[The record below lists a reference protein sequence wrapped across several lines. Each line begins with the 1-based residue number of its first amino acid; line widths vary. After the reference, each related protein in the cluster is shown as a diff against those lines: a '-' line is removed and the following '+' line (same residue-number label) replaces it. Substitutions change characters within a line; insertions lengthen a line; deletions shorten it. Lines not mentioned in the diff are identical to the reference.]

1 MTPTVRRFG
10 LGHVNGKLVIVG
22 GEKVLESHDRMH
34 ISNELHTYDKKW
46 KQNAFP
52 PMPTARYDPGV
63 VSLQSALV
71 VAGGETGHV
80 TYTNAV
86 EIFKPDCM
94 QWWRTNP
101 LLLECCRI
109 SLVAI
114 GNTCYALGGFKH
126 PLQHLN
132 QALQASVD
140 DLLHNAVPA
149 DQISSCDTQSA
160 WKTLPNTLRYN
171 PAAAMLASNLLVMG
185 GWEESKGGERRK
197 DVYVY
202 STATNSWVYISNLP
216 VPQARSIVTTLS
228 SGELLVMGGYGDHGD
243 VKTVYRGMLT
253 MDI

>member
-1 MTPTVRRFG
+1 
-10 LGHVNGKLVIVG
+10 
-22 GEKVLESHDRMH
+22 MH

-46 KQNAFP
+46 KQNALP

-71 VAGGETGHV
+71 VAGGEIGHV

-101 LLLECCRI
+101 LLLDCCRI

-132 QALQASVD
+132 QALEASVD

-149 DQISSCDTQSA
+149 DQVSGCDTQSA

-171 PAAAMLASNLLVMG
+171 PAAAMLAGDLLVMG

-202 STATNSWVYISNLP
+202 STTTNSWIYVSNLP
-216 VPQARSIVTTLS
+216 VPQARSIVATLS